1 MELTDVLWMTV
12 VHTLWPLLLLPVVE
26 TLWPLLLLLSVCVE
40 AD

>member
-1 MELTDVLWMTV
+1 MLWMTV